1 VTGRLLRA
9 ALWGV
14 CAAGLLAAGAAA
26 HTRSISYSSW
36 TLDEDGAWVSARIS
50 LLDLSRLALDPSLD
64 VGSGGR
70 AADHLVRNL
79 RLWVDDAPCVPAGP
93 AEARASAQ
101 GWARFRWRIDCDR
114 SGVVTLE
121 SSVLL
126 DVAPSHM
133 HFARVAVAEGGAV
146 ERVLTEA
153 EPRWS
158 LPGAGS
164 DATAQAAPGGTTLTG
179 YLRLGVDH
187 ILTGFDHLLFVLGL
201 VLLVSGRRLLLY
213 TITSFTL
220 GHSVT
225 LSLAALGFV
234 RFPSAPI
241 EVVIAATIAILAA
254 ELARGA
260 QAGPTPMRRF
270 PWVMAFVFGL
280 LHGLGFAGALAEIG
294 LPDGEIPL
302 ALLSFNLGIEAGQ
315 LVFVVAVLAARAL
328 ARPAIDRAPIWLLRV
343 PAYGMGG
350 LAVFWVLDR
359 TAALF

>member
-1 VTGRLLRA
+1 MIR
-9 ALWGV
+9 ALWLAAPFAAV
-14 CAAGLLAAGAAA
+14 VLAVPAAGHRLAPSLLELREVGNGQVTVLWKTPLQRPVGSDLEPVLPA
-26 HTRSISYSSW
+26 HCDATETPTATPDATSL
-36 TLDEDGAWVSARIS
+36 TLRWSVRCGERGLVDSEVAVRGLETSGTNALVRIS
-50 LLDLSRLALDPSLD
+50 LAD
-64 VGSGGR
+64 GR
-70 AADHLVRNL
+70 NVRVVL
-79 RLWVDDAPCVPAGP
+79 HADAPSMSVP
-93 AEARASAQ
+93 ERQS
-101 GWARFRWRIDCDR
+101 RI
-114 SGVVTLE
+114 E
-121 SSVLL
+121 
-126 DVAPSHM
+126 
-133 HFARVAVAEGGAV
+133 VAEGYA
-146 ERVLTEA
+146 
-153 EPRWS
+153 
-158 LPGAGS
+158 
-164 DATAQAAPGGTTLTG
+164 
-179 YLRLGVDH
+179 RLGVDH

-234 RFPSAPI
+234 RFPQAPI

-270 PWVMAFVFGL
+270 PWVMAFLFGL

-315 LVFVVAVLAARAL
+315 LVFVAAVLAVRAL
-328 ARPAIDRAPIWLLRV
+328 TRPAIDRAPAWLVRV